1 MILENEKKKEKEY
14 KYHIF
19 EHRHG
24 AEGSSSSGAR
34 DSSSHNIRNFQ
45 HEMLVKGYH
54 LPLNLTAHIGVSA
67 QCGVDGTCLCD
78 NRVNHSELVF
88 FPHPCRYVL
97 QDPDMCEDPDDYYGS
112 HPTLFS
118 YVGVAL

>member
-1 MILENEKKKEKEY
+1 MLSGCRCDLPILMILENEKKKEKEY
-14 KYHIF
+14 NYHIF

-67 QCGVDGTCLCD
+67 HCAETTIPV
-78 NRVNHSELVF
+78 R
-88 FPHPCRYVL
+88 
-97 QDPDMCEDPDDYYGS
+97 
-112 HPTLFS
+112 
-118 YVGVAL
+118 